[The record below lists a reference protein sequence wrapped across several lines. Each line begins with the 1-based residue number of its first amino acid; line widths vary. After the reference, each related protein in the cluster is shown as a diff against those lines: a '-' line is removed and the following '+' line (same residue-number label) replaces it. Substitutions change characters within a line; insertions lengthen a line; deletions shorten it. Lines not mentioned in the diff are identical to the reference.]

1 MCQGNHG
8 TNQDVNHQLAQEDAQ
23 HLSQA
28 GNGRLGT
35 GESNFNMFLAG
46 RSFLQL
52 KATMEAYSRMANRD
66 LLSSV
71 SCEFSEMLKVVWRS
85 SCSVPWNCSAFF
97 VERLYYSIKGT
108 STGDSTPGQACGHS
122 KWDWSCTNKYMFY
135 QMYQKTQGIMIVK
148 WHEQRFPKASP
159 GICWP
164 IGGIF

>member
-28 GNGRLGT
+28 GKGRLGT

-52 KATMEAYSRMANRD
+52 KATMEACSRMANRD

-71 SCEFSEMLKVVWRS
+71 SYEFSEMLKVV
-85 SCSVPWNCSAFF
+85 
-97 VERLYYSIKGT
+97 
-108 STGDSTPGQACGHS
+108 
-122 KWDWSCTNKYMFY
+122 
-135 QMYQKTQGIMIVK
+135 
-148 WHEQRFPKASP
+148 
-159 GICWP
+159 
-164 IGGIF
+164 